1 MAETG
6 DILEGQQSNL
16 QVQAI
21 IRKLRKTL
29 QEDLEPIHDRLDRLE
44 GSQTNNPDE
53 GHAEN
58 GSDQTPNQSDV
69 STSSSAH
76 VTDPEVLPQGPVT
89 RSKAKQFREALSL
102 TCAKLLDSFDNVCA
116 LDIRLY
122 NVLHADLTGE
132 RTCAQGL
139 KLSSVEAWELV
150 CSSFQL
156 HEADTLQLAHFS
168 TTQLQIMLTPILDPQ
183 RSKEAHFTDFPVSF
197 GSGDQSDGQNEQNP
211 PDLQLQALERMMR
224 RIVSDAIEP
233 LASRMDRIDGGSHS
247 VHDEVQGEIEVDQS
261 PRQRTP
267 RQGRMQQVDDNIS
280 NIKVAIPS
288 FQGRSDPDAYLTWES
303 KVEHVFECYNYSE
316 QKKVRLAAMEFVDYA
331 LLWWDQLLL
340 SRRRTGE
347 GPVTTWNEMKRIMRK
362 RFVPSHYHR
371 ELYQKLQNLKQGS
384 RTVEDFFK
392 EMEMAIMRA
401 NIVEDREA
409 TMARFLAGLNTE
421 IANIVELQHYVELED
436 MVHMAIK
443 VEKQQRRKT
452 VNRGNTPSKPF
463 SNSFNAPKNFRKPA
477 PQAPLQI
484 RERAETSKTKPPVAD
499 VGRGKQPMHQE
510 RSRDILCFKCLGRG
524 HIASQCPNRRTMLLL
539 DSGEIES
546 ESEKDEPELHRETV
560 QEEDDTLQSF
570 ETGDVLVIKRSLTT
584 QPTQDNQQRENIFH
598 TRCLVNNKVC
608 VVIIDGGSCTNVAS
622 SIMVEKLGLKTTK
635 HPNPYRLQWLND
647 GGEIKVT
654 KQVLVPFTIGK
665 YKDEFDRGTLHD
677 GVTNRYSFTHA
688 GQKITL
694 APLTPSQ
701 VQEDQVRLRNNVEEV
716 KGKKKKMNVYASNK
730 DIRKCLSS
738 QLSFFVMIYKDHC
751 LLAENS
757 IELPAAISSLLQD
770 YKDVFPDEAPKG
782 LPPLRVIEHQID
794 FIPGATI
801 PNQPA
806 Y

>member
-1 MAETG
+1 MA
-6 DILEGQQSNL
+6 
-16 QVQAI
+16 
-21 IRKLRKTL
+21 
-29 QEDLEPIHDRLDRLE
+29 
-44 GSQTNNPDE
+44 
-53 GHAEN
+53 
-58 GSDQTPNQSDV
+58 
-69 STSSSAH
+69 
-76 VTDPEVLPQGPVT
+76 
-89 RSKAKQFREALSL
+89 
-102 TCAKLLDSFDNVCA
+102 
-116 LDIRLY
+116 
-122 NVLHADLTGE
+122 
-132 RTCAQGL
+132 
-139 KLSSVEAWELV
+139 
-150 CSSFQL
+150 
-156 HEADTLQLAHFS
+156 
-168 TTQLQIMLTPILDPQ
+168 
-183 RSKEAHFTDFPVSF
+183 
-197 GSGDQSDGQNEQNP
+197 GSGDQSGGQNEQNP

-261 PRQRTP
+261 PRQHTP
-267 RQGRMQQVDDNIS
+267 RQGRLQQVDDNIF

-303 KVEHVFECYNYSE
+303 KVEHVFECYNYSK

-409 TMARFLAGLNTE
+409 TMAWLLAGLNTE
-421 IANIVELQHYVELED
+421 IANVVGLQHYVELED

-443 VEKQQRRKT
+443 VEKQRCRKT

-463 SNSFNAPKNFRKPA
+463 SNSFNAPNNFRKPA

-484 RERAETSKTKPPVAD
+484 RERAETSKMKPPVAD
-499 VGRGKQPMHQE
+499 VGRGKQQVQPE

-546 ESEKDEPELHRETV
+546 ESEEDEPKLPKETV
-560 QEEDDTLQSF
+560 EEKDDTLQFF

-647 GGEIKVT
+647 GGEIK
-654 KQVLVPFTIGK
+654 
-665 YKDEFDRGTLHD
+665 FDKGTLHD
-677 GVTNRYSFTHA
+677 GVTNRYSFMHA

-701 VQEDQVRLRNNVEEV
+701 VQEDQVRLRKNMEEAKEKKKIEREKEDSNAKVLSIPTSSLNFSNLQVSALFPKEVPKVASVGRLRTFMCLTKIQQPSLPRFDVPFSFATDFSPLPVKSSSCKLDFLSSDVFLIDCRGHDCCLEFCIIACRICCAKWMAFTPKQTSEEV
-716 KGKKKKMNVYASNK
+716 
-730 DIRKCLSS
+730 
-738 QLSFFVMIYKDHC
+738 
-751 LLAENS
+751 
-757 IELPAAISSLLQD
+757 P
-770 YKDVFPDEAPKG
+770 
-782 LPPLRVIEHQID
+782 HQTEIQIVPFCYD
-794 FIPGATI
+794 RRFRDKSH
-801 PNQPA
+801 
-806 Y
+806 

>member
-1 MAETG
+1 MA
-6 DILEGQQSNL
+6 
-16 QVQAI
+16 
-21 IRKLRKTL
+21 
-29 QEDLEPIHDRLDRLE
+29 
-44 GSQTNNPDE
+44 
-53 GHAEN
+53 
-58 GSDQTPNQSDV
+58 
-69 STSSSAH
+69 
-76 VTDPEVLPQGPVT
+76 
-89 RSKAKQFREALSL
+89 
-102 TCAKLLDSFDNVCA
+102 
-116 LDIRLY
+116 
-122 NVLHADLTGE
+122 
-132 RTCAQGL
+132 
-139 KLSSVEAWELV
+139 
-150 CSSFQL
+150 
-156 HEADTLQLAHFS
+156 
-168 TTQLQIMLTPILDPQ
+168 
-183 RSKEAHFTDFPVSF
+183 
-197 GSGDQSDGQNEQNP
+197 GSGDQSGGKNEQNP
-211 PDLQLQALERMMR
+211 LDLQLQALERMMR

-233 LASRMDRIDGGSHS
+233 LASRMDRIDGGSHY

-261 PRQRTP
+261 PRHRTP

-280 NIKVAIPS
+280 NIKFAIPS

-331 LLWWDQLLL
+331 LLWWDQLLQ

-347 GPVTTWNEMKRIMRK
+347 GPVAIWNEMKLIMR
-362 RFVPSHYHR
+362 
-371 ELYQKLQNLKQGS
+371 
-384 RTVEDFFK
+384 FFK
-392 EMEMAIMRA
+392 EMEMTIMRA

-409 TMARFLAGLNTE
+409 TMAQFLAGLNTE
-421 IANIVELQHYVELED
+421 IASVVELQHYVELED
-436 MVHMAIK
+436 MAHMAIK

-463 SNSFNAPKNFRKPA
+463 SNSFNAPNNFRKPA
-477 PQAPLQI
+477 PQAPLQ
-484 RERAETSKTKPPVAD
+484 PPVAD
-499 VGRGKQPMHQE
+499 VGRGKQPIHQE

-524 HIASQCPNRRTMLLL
+524 HIVSQCPNRRTMLLL

-546 ESEKDEPELHRETV
+546 ESEEDEPILPRETV

-622 SIMVEKLGLKTTK
+622 SIMVEKLSLKTTK

-665 YKDEFDRGTLHD
+665 YKDEVLCDVVVMGACHLLLGRPWQFDRGTLHD

-716 KGKKKKMNVYASNK
+716 KGKKKKMNVYANSK

-738 QLSFFVMIYKDHC
+738 QLSLFVMIYKDHC

-757 IELPAAISSLLQD
+757 TELPAVISSLLQD
-770 YKDVFPDEAPKG
+770 YKDVFPDETPKG
-782 LPPLRVIEHQID
+782 LPPFRGIEHQID

-801 PNQPA
+801 PNRPA
-806 Y
+806 YRSNPKETR

>member
-1 MAETG
+1 MA
-6 DILEGQQSNL
+6 
-16 QVQAI
+16 
-21 IRKLRKTL
+21 
-29 QEDLEPIHDRLDRLE
+29 
-44 GSQTNNPDE
+44 
-53 GHAEN
+53 
-58 GSDQTPNQSDV
+58 
-69 STSSSAH
+69 
-76 VTDPEVLPQGPVT
+76 
-89 RSKAKQFREALSL
+89 
-102 TCAKLLDSFDNVCA
+102 
-116 LDIRLY
+116 
-122 NVLHADLTGE
+122 
-132 RTCAQGL
+132 
-139 KLSSVEAWELV
+139 
-150 CSSFQL
+150 
-156 HEADTLQLAHFS
+156 
-168 TTQLQIMLTPILDPQ
+168 
-183 RSKEAHFTDFPVSF
+183 

-347 GPVTTWNEMKRIMRK
+347 GPVTTWNEMKLIMRK

-392 EMEMAIMRA
+392 EMEMPIMRT

-409 TMARFLAGLNTE
+409 TMARFLAGLNIE
-421 IANIVELQHYVELED
+421 IANVVELQHYVELED
-436 MVHMAIK
+436 IDVSTSDPAPIVDPEVLPQGPITRSK
-443 VEKQQRRKT
+443 EKQFREALFFTCAKLSDSFDINYALEHKEIKGHDVRNLRLARSSSAPLAQVKLNNPEGFAYNSPRSVTIEETSFRHVTSYHMSYLSFT
-452 VNRGNTPSKPF
+452 VLLSNSLFVVPLNPTHLSGPSDEPEGQTPSLHTEAIIRELKKSFREELEPIHDRLERLEGSQTNTPEEDHAENGSDHTPNQRQNPRQGRVQQVDDNMTNIKIAIP
-463 SNSFNAPKNFRKPA
+463 SFQGRTDPDAKPA
-477 PQAPLQI
+477 PQAPLQV
-484 RERAETSKTKPPVAD
+484 RERAESSKPKPLVAD

-546 ESEKDEPELHRETV
+546 ESEEDEPILPRETV

-584 QPTQDNQQRENIFH
+584 
-598 TRCLVNNKVC
+598 
-608 VVIIDGGSCTNVAS
+608 
-622 SIMVEKLGLKTTK
+622 
-635 HPNPYRLQWLND
+635 
-647 GGEIKVT
+647 
-654 KQVLVPFTIGK
+654 
-665 YKDEFDRGTLHD
+665 
-677 GVTNRYSFTHA
+677 
-688 GQKITL
+688 
-694 APLTPSQ
+694 
-701 VQEDQVRLRNNVEEV
+701 
-716 KGKKKKMNVYASNK
+716 
-730 DIRKCLSS
+730 
-738 QLSFFVMIYKDHC
+738 
-751 LLAENS
+751 
-757 IELPAAISSLLQD
+757 
-770 YKDVFPDEAPKG
+770 
-782 LPPLRVIEHQID
+782 
-794 FIPGATI
+794 
-801 PNQPA
+801 
-806 Y
+806 